1 MLVVVCTTVASPAG
15 VDSSTEEPLLAKEV
29 LAVNVNVEVVIEAAP
44 STSVRFSGSTDACIS
59 PTSVAAGDTEE
70 EDTMEL
76 VPVSSD
82 VDVVEVTVDVVDE
95 DVVEVTV
102 ELVVDVVLVKLVF
115 VVDEVNVEVDVV
127 LVVVVVLLVVED
139 VVLVVV
145 VDVVL
150 ELVVVAVVLV
160 VVVTFV
166 VEVVPVD
173 VVLVDVVLVV
183 VRVVEVVVVT
193 VVVGGPTL
201 LMNRDGS
208 IFASPPAG
216 TKKRERVP
224 FTVKRS
230 ETMPPLMAQPPP
242 GAASRSKLVMSNI
255 EMPGPA
261 RVLPDK

>member
-1 MLVVVCTTVASPAG
+1 M
-15 VDSSTEEPLLAKEV
+15 DSFSEELLLTKEV
-29 LAVNVNVEVVIEAAP
+29 LAVNVNVEVLTVAAP
-44 STSVRFSGSTDACIS
+44 STSVRFSGSADACNS
-59 PTSVAAGDTEE
+59 PTSAAPVDTKE
-70 EDTMEL
+70 EDIIEL
-76 VPVSSD
+76 VLGGAD
-82 VDVVEVTVDVVDE
+82 VDVVEVEVDVVD
-95 DVVEVTV
+95 DVDVEVTV
-102 ELVVDVVLVKLVF
+102 ELVVDVVLVRLVF

-127 LVVVVVLLVVED
+127 LVVVVVLLVVVD

-166 VEVVPVD
+166 VELVPVD

-183 VRVVEVVVVT
+183 VKVVEVVVVT
-193 VVVGGPTL
+193 VVVGGATL
-201 LMNRDGS
+201 LMNREGS
-208 IFASPPAG
+208 IFGSPPAG
-216 TKKRERVP
+216 TKKRERLP

-230 ETMPPLMAQPPP
+230 ETMPPLIAQPPP
-242 GAASRSKLVMSNI
+242 GAASRSKSVMSNI